1 LPHLYSRF
9 TFGRTIGITIA
20 WQWNLFIS
28 AMARLICYGSVAI
41 ALPVLRQKDGAPEA
55 RFRLPMGWLFAVLAA
70 ATSLLLLFPR
80 LDRKSLVVLGI
91 LAVCVIAN
99 SVWASRRASATSGY

>member
-1 LPHLYSRF
+1 
-9 TFGRTIGITIA
+9 
-20 WQWNLFIS
+20 
-28 AMARLICYGSVAI
+28 MARLICYGSVAI
-41 ALPVLRQKDGAPEA
+41 ALPVLRRKDGAPEA

-91 LAVCVIAN
+91 LA
-99 SVWASRRASATSGY
+99 SA